1 MDVNEVIWTQ
11 KDLGRNPEGLQDLEV
26 RLKKPRHQRNLRKN
40 DPSGK
45 KKKKKEDVVMEA
57 KIGVC

>member
-45 KKKKKEDVVMEA
+45 KKKKKKRMLSW
-57 KIGVC
+57 KPR